1 MHFPGDAASIP
12 NRSPVPQLAVEFGR
26 VLLVAVIAVDVS
38 VVTVSAE
45 TGVAR
50 AFVAARNLFSSR
62 DLEAKEKAEEQ
73 YQHHKGHRE
82 TKDPSH
88 EQLNPTWEAL
98 HFEVLCGRDRA
109 ARR

>member
-50 AFVAARNLFSSR
+50 SLPRATCSAPEILKQKKRLKNSISTTRATVKPRIRAMSS
-62 DLEAKEKAEEQ
+62 
-73 YQHHKGHRE
+73 
-82 TKDPSH
+82 
-88 EQLNPTWEAL
+88 
-98 HFEVLCGRDRA
+98 
-109 ARR
+109 